1 MKKTAKTTIETVV
14 VESVATV
21 KGRKVNPDSARQ
33 KRLAKQGTGDVK
45 RGRPVSGT
53 SARQARIAEL
63 TAKRESGELKKGRP
77 VNGDSARQIRLA
89 KRASGEVKK
98 GRPAKAKVEV
108 VIEKGVKMK
117 RGQSIVKIEQNDLV
131 TLERG

>member
-1 MKKTAKTTIETVV
+1 MKKAKVTTPEVV

-33 KRLAKQGTGDVK
+33 QRLAKQGTGDVK

-63 TAKRESGELKKGRP
+63 AAKRESGELKKGRP
-77 VNGDSARQIRLA
+77 VNGESARQVRLA

-108 VIEKGVKMK
+108 VIEKGVKLK
-117 RGQSIVKIEQNDLV
+117 RVKKAEQNDIVELIK
-131 TLERG
+131 G